1 MHLKRLSA
9 RSLLL
14 CFLLA
19 SLLGLTAGCG
29 KGGKQKVHSV
39 KGVVKFNGKPMVGGG
54 SILFLPVEG
63 GSGKEASGFIAED
76 GTFQLTTYE
85 QGDGAPEGEYKV
97 VINQTTANEPDGGS
111 DDGKAPVASQNVP
124 EADHIPSIYADPGN
138 TPIKKTVTE
147 GGNDFTIELQ
157 PAAAKKQSGA

>member
-1 MHLKRLSA
+1 MHHTRLSA

-14 CFLLA
+14 CVLLP

-29 KGGKQKVHSV
+29 KGSKLEVHHV
-39 KGVVKFNGKPMVGGG
+39 KGIVKYNGKPMAGGG

-111 DDGKAPVASQNVP
+111 DDGKAPAASQNVP
-124 EADHIPSIYADPGN
+124 EADHIPLIYADPSS
-138 TPIKKTVTE
+138 TPLRKTVSQ
-147 GGNDFTIELQ
+147 GGNEFEIDLQ
-157 PAAAKKQSGA
+157 PQAGKAKRGA